1 MNLKLIIVIV
11 TCTLFERAASQNL
24 LLPGTVMQQTFD
36 GNAYKDSILTEYTY
50 TIIDSTQ
57 CRTDEI
63 TWWSHQIN
71 PEVWL
76 EQRRSIYRYNNQNR
90 LTTHDHS
97 NYNAESRK
105 WSGQRYYYTY
115 SNNLLHSMYYYQ
127 EDYQGFRDKIT
138 YTYSYDADNKM
149 TKSEGSIYLA
159 KMGYS
164 HPSNKTEFYY
174 DEFGRR
180 SIDSVYNWSLNF
192 YPIRII
198 RYTYDNA
205 GRLDSM
211 INMPSQYTAFPYSLS
226 TYSYNDNGLM
236 QRTIIHKLDSIWIPD
251 KSFEYVYDSTNTR
264 RMFEVQKAWNS
275 STGGW
280 VDTGRIK
287 NEEFCTDEL
296 VPTAATEHPL
306 FRLYP
311 NPGNELRLL
320 PLADIRNLN
329 TITVMDIRGVV
340 IFTDQFQW
348 PHLDELRDRSR
359 SIPNGFYF
367 VSITSENY
375 RQDLKWIKAE

>member
-1 MNLKLIIVIV
+1 MNLKLLFVLV
-11 TCTLFERAASQNL
+11 TCTLFLRAHPQSL
-24 LLPGTVMQQTFD
+24 LRPGTVMQQTFL
-36 GNAYKDSILTEYTY
+36 GSNYKDSVLTEYTY
-50 TIIDSTQ
+50 TIIDSTH

-63 TWWSHQIN
+63 TWWSHNIN
-71 PEVWL
+71 PEVWI
-76 EQRRSIYRYNNQNR
+76 EQRRSIYTYDYLNR
-90 LTTHDHS
+90 LTKHDYR
-97 NYNAESRK
+97 NYNAGSRK
-105 WSGQRYYYTY
+105 WSSQQYHYTY
-115 SNNLLHSMYYYQ
+115 ANNLLHSMYHYQ
-127 EDYQGFRDKIT
+127 RDDQGFNDKIT
-138 YTYSYDADNKM
+138 YTYSYDTENKM
-149 TKSEGSIYLA
+149 TKSAGSIYLG

-164 HPSNKTEFYY
+164 HPLNKTEFHY
-174 DEFGRR
+174 DELGRR
-180 SIDSVYNWSLNF
+180 SIDSIYNWSIDF
-192 YPIRII
+192 YPMRII
-198 RYTYDNA
+198 NYTYDEA

-211 INMPSQYTAFPYSLS
+211 ITMPSQFTALPYSLS
-226 TYSYNDNGLM
+226 TYAYSDNGLLKK
-236 QRTIIHKLDSIWIPD
+236 TIIHKLDSVWIPE
-251 KSFEYVYDSTNTR
+251 KSVEYIYDSTQTR
-264 RMFEVQKAWNS
+264 RTFEIQKTWNPL
-275 STGGW
+275 TGTW
-280 VDTGRIK
+280 VDSGRIK